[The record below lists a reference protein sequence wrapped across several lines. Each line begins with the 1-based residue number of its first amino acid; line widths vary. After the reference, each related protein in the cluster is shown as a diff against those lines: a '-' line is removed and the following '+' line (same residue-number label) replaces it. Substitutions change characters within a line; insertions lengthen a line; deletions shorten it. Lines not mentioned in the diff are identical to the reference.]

1 MKYIVLL
8 LAFAGTPLYAHEM
21 TPAYPKLVPS
31 FMDGIYRTELK
42 LFNRRRDVE
51 YYQIQVF
58 DRNWQPIQFAAQNRL
73 INLKYLGQEK
83 FDVYIRKKDMDRIT
97 FICTESKLNTDNG
110 NSTVI
115 ASRICSRIR

>member
-1 MKYIVLL
+1 MKRIVLL
-8 LAFAGTPLYAHEM
+8 LAFVGTPLYAHEM
-21 TPAYPKLVPS
+21 TPTYPKLVPS

-97 FICTESKLNTDNG
+97 FICTESKLNIDNG

-115 ASRICSRIR
+115 ASRICSRIK